1 MAKLKNPFRDLKVE
15 YSRSHPLTKVVVIAL
30 IVLSMAALITLRVSS
45 IRLHREIEQMRQ
57 EAAQLEAENQL
68 LKEKLEELGSVEGV
82 EHIAEEELDL
92 VDPDTI
98 VIVPNP

>member
-1 MAKLKNPFRDLKVE
+1 MAEFKNPFRDIKVE
-15 YSRSHPLTKVVVIAL
+15 YTRSHPLTKVVVIAL

-57 EAAQLEAENQL
+57 EAAQLEAENQV

-82 EHIAEEELDL
+82 DHIAEEELDL

>member
-1 MAKLKNPFRDLKVE
+1 MAEFKNPFRDIEVE
-15 YSRSHPLTKVVVIAL
+15 YTRSHPLTKVVVIAL

-57 EAAQLEAENQL
+57 EAAQLEAENQV

>member
-1 MAKLKNPFRDLKVE
+1 MAEFKNPLRDIKVE
-15 YSRSHPLTKVVVIAL
+15 YTRSHPLTKVVVIAL

-57 EAAQLEAENQL
+57 EAAQLEAEYQL

>member
-1 MAKLKNPFRDLKVE
+1 MAEFKNPFRDIKVE
-15 YSRSHPLTKVVVIAL
+15 YTRSHPLTKVVVIAL

-57 EAAQLEAENQL
+57 EAAQLEAENQV

>member
-1 MAKLKNPFRDLKVE
+1 MAEFKNPFRDIKVE
-15 YSRSHPLTKVVVIAL
+15 YTRSHPLTKVVVIAL

-45 IRLHREIEQMRQ
+45 IQLRREVEQMRQ
-57 EAAQLEAENQL
+57 EAAQLEAENQA

-98 VIVPNP
+98 VIDPNP